1 MKHISHLFFGFVAL
15 CAVLASCN
23 REEDTLQQN
32 KYISFQASVGK
43 YQVKATDTAFEKGD
57 EVGLVV
63 GEPLNIYNEKLTWD
77 GSALKPA
84 QPISWGETAKNQKVQ
99 FAAYYPYQE
108 TPSPEDKADL
118 EFTVRPDQSTHAGYT
133 ASDLMVALTEATPA
147 AETVRLSFEH
157 LLSKVVIKIE
167 NHLDVGISEVYMGD
181 VYGKI
186 WVDINDSPE
195 PHGSKGTIKAGKVT
209 VNGEEAWALI
219 VVPAANL
226 NPTLM
231 IITTDQKQYTYTIDN
246 PIEFRNGRRYGAS
259 VVLDEDAIF
268 TDFTSDITDWVDDA
282 DLQFGQDP
290 GPGPEPG
297 DGIWY
302 IGMNGQKKALTPT
315 MYEDHTLHLGAF
327 YGEKGQKVELYLD
340 DVMYRLIQMK
350 STDYF
355 ILTTSSEG
363 KIYEVPET
371 GVYELYVDTTTD
383 EVAIHSYEEGNPAST
398 WTIIGDIE
406 GKAWSE
412 DISMYLVPLSF
423 EGKNYP
429 GYTAEILYTEGEKF
443 KFRLMKSWDYEEY
456 GYGERGSST
465 APLEPDT
472 VYPLT
477 AGGGD
482 IQLAQSGR
490 YRIEFNWDLRQ
501 VEVKYLGELVQ
512 LEGDGTLDNPYTV
525 ADAIELTKNLSWT
538 SNNEY
543 ESVGPFYVEGV
554 VSKVTTPYGTQFGNA
569 NFTISTD
576 GSLESPQFTAYQ
588 VYFLENQKWVATF
601 PQVEVGDAVIVYAP
615 LMNYQGKQPE
625 TVGKKGYVYSL
636 NGITL
641 ISDLPEDDPIPTSEP
656 TGSGTLEDPYNAVA
670 VNAQINAGAIPE
682 GTTVYVAGKVAE
694 ITEAFATK
702 FGNASFYINDSGDPR
717 AEGFLCFRVL
727 YLGNRK
733 WVDGDAS
740 LAVGDEVVVAGE
752 VTLYKAADGS
762 TLPETVANKG
772 YLFSLNGEGAPEEE
786 KTSWAIEEVLQE
798 PDGTHVVIENAIVY
812 AVSSKGF
819 VVSEHPNSESSL
831 MVYSGYMDDVLSPG
845 DHVYIQGVK
854 GTYNH
859 VPQISVT
866 AEEDYYNRWHDD
878 NSEMEWLNYSAIKI
892 DDFLPLEVKPCY
904 LTGIM
909 DYTWKDN
916 TGYFSVKPA
925 GAERSVSLYWPYCP
939 TAEHYERLTRMNGLT
954 VMACGFSLGYADDG
968 PYSYMMYRNVQV
980 VDAVGEVTIAL
991 LLNDEDYAFQEGQ
1004 YFKVSGTVSEIND
1017 RDYGNFYIKDEDGNK
1032 LYINGTHDE
1041 YGNYPS
1047 KWSLNGRDFGRVVS
1061 VGRKVTVIGARYK
1074 YVNQVEL
1081 QDCYVIN

>member
-231 IITTDQKQYTYTIDN
+231 ITTTDQKQYTYTIDN

-290 GPGPEPG
+290 GPEPEPE
-297 DGIWY
+297 
-302 IGMNGQKKALTPT
+302 
-315 MYEDHTLHLGAF
+315 YE
-327 YGEKGQKVELYLD
+327 GEG
-340 DVMYRLIQMK
+340 
-350 STDYF
+350 
-355 ILTTSSEG
+355 
-363 KIYEVPET
+363 
-371 GVYELYVDTTTD
+371 
-383 EVAIHSYEEGNPAST
+383 
-398 WTIIGDIE
+398 
-406 GKAWSE
+406 
-412 DISMYLVPLSF
+412 
-423 EGKNYP
+423 
-429 GYTAEILYTEGEKF
+429 TAE
-443 KFRLMKSWDYEEY
+443 
-456 GYGERGSST
+456 
-465 APLEPDT
+465 
-472 VYPLT
+472 
-477 AGGGD
+477 
-482 IQLAQSGR
+482 
-490 YRIEFNWDLRQ
+490 
-501 VEVKYLGELVQ
+501 
-512 LEGDGTLDNPYTV
+512 NPYTV

-798 PDGTHVVIENAIVY
+798 ADGTHVVIKDAIIY
-812 AVSSKGF
+812 AISSRGF
-819 VVSEHPNSESSL
+819 VVSDSPNSAPSL
-831 MVYSGYMDDVLSPG
+831 MVYSGYMDEQLSPG

-854 GTYNH
+854 GSYNH

-866 AEEDYYNRWHDD
+866 ADDDYYARWYDSE
-878 NSEMEWLNYSAIKI
+878 SEMEWLNYSAIEI
-892 DDFLPLEVKPCY
+892 DNFKPQEIRPYY

-909 DYTWKDN
+909 NYTWENN

-925 GAERSVSLYWPYCP
+925 GAERSLSLYWPWCP
-939 TAEHYERLTRMNGLT
+939 IAEYYDRLTRMNGLT
-954 VMACGFSLGYADDG
+954 VTVCGFSLGYADDG